1 MVSLC
6 LNSGSVSCLVKSQ
19 GRWLVVVGA
28 SPGVTGCGLG
38 GGGRQSSSIIAR
50 TRAAVASSQGAAP
63 LPRNYVWVPWVP
75 GALCLES
82 SSRRV
87 ETGNHTN

>member
-1 MVSLC
+1 MVTLC
-6 LNSGSVSCLVKSQ
+6 LNSGFVSCLVKRQ

-63 LPRNYVWVPWVP
+63 PPPQLRVGTLGTRCPV
-75 GALCLES
+75 
-82 SSRRV
+82 SRV
-87 ETGNHTN
+87 

>member
-1 MVSLC
+1 MRYRYSHLVSEQRVSVL
-6 LNSGSVSCLVKSQ
+6 SGKKT

-50 TRAAVASSQGAAP
+50 TRAAVASSQGSQGAAP
-63 LPRNYVWVPWVP
+63 PPPQLRVGTLGTRCPV
-75 GALCLES
+75 
-82 SSRRV
+82 SRV
-87 ETGNHTN
+87 